1 MAWNGLGPKNGDA
14 RKRTNLQEKQRRTPK
29 PLRTKPKPRN
39 LGTHLKTRNLE
50 EHPNHETQTE
60 THEDRK
66 KRTREAATAKEAAAI
81 ETLILV
87 LDSLWVFER
96 FSCLEKKSAI
106 PKSKPHEPIKV
117 LPFPPE
123 FSTHAFLLFHSLS
136 LSLSLSSVN
145 PKPWPKKQTQP

>member
-1 MAWNGLGPKNGDA
+1 MTWNGLGPINGDA
-14 RKRTNLQEKQRRTPK
+14 RKRTNLQEKQQRTPK

-39 LGTHLKTRNLE
+39 LETHLKPRN
-50 EHPNHETQTE
+50 H
-60 THEDRK
+60 
-66 KRTREAATAKEAAAI
+66 EAATAKEAVAI

-87 LDSLWVFER
+87 LDSLWAFER
-96 FSCLEKKSAI
+96 FSYLEKKSAI

-136 LSLSLSSVN
+136 LSLSPVN